1 MEPPQLHASPLE
13 ENAAS
18 ASKALRQMRALLAE
32 RPDVELSILEDWY
45 LLRFLRCK
53 LYDPTQALRLAQLYE
68 EFVRQ
73 RGPGWR
79 RPSRPWVRRCMT
91 SGVLEVR
98 ARRLLL
104 LRLGRWRPAGWQAEE
119 LLQAAGLC
127 GEVAALEP
135 AAQLSGVQAVF
146 DLRGLGLEQLRALS
160 PGFAR
165 TMVHY
170 LANCFPIRIN
180 GVHVVNEPAI
190 FGLVF
195 SLFKSFLNERM
206 QKRLFLHGHDME
218 SLHSHI
224 TPDWLPPDLGGSGKE
239 TDLNEWLSYVLSQPV
254 VLGLKKVGYI
264 FEDDV
269 IT

>member
-1 MEPPQLHASPLE
+1 MEAPQLHASPLE

-18 ASKALRQMRALLAE
+18 AGKALRQMRALLAE
-32 RPDVELSILEDWY
+32 RPDVELSCLEDWY

-53 LYDPTQALRLAQLYE
+53 LYDPIQALRL
-68 EFVRQ
+68 
-73 RGPGWR
+73 
-79 RPSRPWVRRCMT
+79 
-91 SGVLEVR
+91 
-98 ARRLLL
+98 
-104 LRLGRWRPAGWQAEE
+104 
-119 LLQAAGLC
+119 
-127 GEVAALEP
+127 
-135 AAQLSGVQAVF
+135 
-146 DLRGLGLEQLRALS
+146 
-160 PGFAR
+160 
-165 TMVHY
+165 
-170 LANCFPIRIN
+170 NCFPIRIN

-264 FEDDV
+264 FEDDL
-269 IT
+269 II